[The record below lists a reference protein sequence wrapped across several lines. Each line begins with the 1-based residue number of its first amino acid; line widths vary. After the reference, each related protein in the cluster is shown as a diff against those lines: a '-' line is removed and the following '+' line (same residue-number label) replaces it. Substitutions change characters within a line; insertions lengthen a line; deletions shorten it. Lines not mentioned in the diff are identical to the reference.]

1 MPGFAEC
8 NKPVLFSEMGKHLY
22 MSVKILKLQIDYRS
36 ITDHL
41 RQNEN
46 QI

>member
-22 MSVKILKLQIDYRS
+22 MSVKILKLQIDFRS
-36 ITDHL
+36 ITNHL

-46 QI
+46 QL